1 MFNLSSKNILITGGS
16 KGIGAACV
24 KYFCITGASVAFTY
38 NSNQALAAKLE
49 KRYSKIAKCVAYKV
63 DINNEDEIKKI
74 VHIVIKEF
82 GRIDVLVNNIGI
94 WKEGKIGKMKLSEWE
109 ETIKTNLTS
118 TFLFTQQVIR
128 FMKIKRY
135 GKIIN
140 ISSTAGQRGE
150 AHYSHYAASKGGMI
164 SFTKSL
170 ASELGPFNINVNC
183 VAPGWVLTD
192 MSKSVL
198 SNNKNLEEELKKIP
212 LGRIATADDIAGPVL
227 FLASDL
233 SRHINGEV
241 LNVNGGSVLVG

>member
-1 MFNLSSKNILITGGS
+1 MFNLKSKIILITGGS
-16 KGIGAACV
+16 RGIGAACV
-24 KYFCITGASVAFTY
+24 KYFCMAGASVAFTY
-38 NSNQALAAKLE
+38 NTNAAAAARIE
-49 KRYSKIAKCVAYKV
+49 KRFSKISKCKAYKV
-63 DINNEDEIKKI
+63 DINNENEIKSVVQSVVKD
-74 VHIVIKEF
+74 F
-82 GRIDVLVNNIGI
+82 GKIDVLVNNAGI
-94 WKEGKIGKMKLSEWE
+94 WKEGKISKIKLSAWE

-118 TFLFTQQVIR
+118 AFLFTQHVIR

-170 ASELGPFNINVNC
+170 ASELGPFNINVNSI
-183 VAPGWVLTD
+183 APGWVLTD

-198 SNNKNLEEELKKIP
+198 SNKKSLEEELKKIP

-227 FLASDL
+227 FLASDM

>member
-1 MFNLSSKNILITGGS
+1 MFNLNSKKILITGGS

-24 KYFCITGASVAFTY
+24 KYFCMAGASVAFTY
-38 NSNQALAAKLE
+38 NSNPALAARIE
-49 KRYSKIAKCVAYKV
+49 KRFSKITKCKAYKV
-63 DINNEDEIKKI
+63 DISNEDEIKKT
-74 VHIVIKEF
+74 VHSMVKDF
-82 GRIDVLVNNIGI
+82 GRIDVLVNNAGI
-94 WKEGKIGKMKLSEWE
+94 WKEGKISKIKLTAWD
-109 ETIKTNLTS
+109 ETLRTNLTS
-118 TFLFTQQVIR
+118 AFIFTQQAVH

-170 ASELGPFNINVNC
+170 ASELGPFNINVNS

-198 SNNKNLEEELKKIP
+198 SNKKSLDEELKKIP
-212 LGRIATADDIAGPVL
+212 LGRIATADDIAGPVM
-227 FLASDL
+227 FLASDM
-233 SRHINGEV
+233 SRHISGEI

>member
-1 MFNLSSKNILITGGS
+1 MFNLNSKKILITGGS

-24 KYFCITGASVAFTY
+24 KYFCMAGASVAFTY
-38 NSNQALAAKLE
+38 NSNPGLANRIE
-49 KRYSKIAKCVAYKV
+49 KRYSKISKCKAYKV
-63 DINNEDEIKKI
+63 DIANEDEIKNT
-74 VHIVIKEF
+74 VQAVIKDF
-82 GRIDVLVNNIGI
+82 GRIDVLVNNAGI
-94 WKEGKIGKMKLSEWE
+94 WKEAKIGKMKLSAWE

-118 TFLFTQQVIR
+118 AFLFTQQVSH
-128 FMKIKRY
+128 FMKLKRY

-170 ASELGPFNINVNC
+170 ASELGPFNINVNS

-198 SNNKNLEEELKKIP
+198 SNKKSLDEELKKIP

-233 SRHINGEV
+233 SRHVNGEV

>member
-1 MFNLSSKNILITGGS
+1 MFNLNSKKILITGGS

-24 KYFCITGASVAFTY
+24 KYFCMAGASVAFTY
-38 NSNQALAAKLE
+38 NSNPTLAARLE
-49 KRYSKIAKCVAYKV
+49 KRFSKITKCKAYKV
-63 DINNEDEIKKI
+63 DISNEDEIKKT
-74 VHIVIKEF
+74 VHSMVKDF
-82 GRIDVLVNNIGI
+82 GRIDVLVNNAGI
-94 WKEGKIGKMKLSEWE
+94 WKEGKISKIKLTAWD
-109 ETIKTNLTS
+109 ETLRTNLTS
-118 TFLFTQQVIR
+118 AFIFTQQAVH

-170 ASELGPFNINVNC
+170 ASELGPFNINVNS

-198 SNNKNLEEELKKIP
+198 SNKKSLDEELKKIP
-212 LGRIATADDIAGPVL
+212 LGRIATADDIAGPVM
-227 FLASDL
+227 FLASDM
-233 SRHINGEV
+233 SRHISGEI